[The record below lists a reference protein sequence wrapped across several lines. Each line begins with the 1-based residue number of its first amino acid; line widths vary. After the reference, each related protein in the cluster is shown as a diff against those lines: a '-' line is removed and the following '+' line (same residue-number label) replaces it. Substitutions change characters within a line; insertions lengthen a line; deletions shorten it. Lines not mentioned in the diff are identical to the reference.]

1 MISAEEAVK
10 LTPSDNLDDAM
21 LLIENSI
28 KDATSVGHR
37 SVFIDTSR
45 IDNFIWISEAILDEL
60 HSCGY
65 SCRFVPINDDLR
77 IYW

>member
-1 MISAEEAVK
+1 MISAEKAVE
-10 LTPSDNLDDAM
+10 LTPSNNLDDAM
-21 LLIENSI
+21 VIIENAIKNAASI
-28 KDATSVGHR
+28 GHR

-45 IDNFIWISEAILDEL
+45 IDNFIWIREAIQDEL